1 MPFPVEVISDAV
13 EKVSSKLKA
22 GSLFSGDVYLFFFSL
37 SFFLLAMKSSVDK

>member
-13 EKVSSKLKA
+13 EKLSSKLKA
-22 GSLFSGDVYLFFFSL
+22 GSLFSGDVYLFFFL